1 MAKNNFVMLKI
12 GIPVIVIIV
21 GVAGSFVWGQ
31 ADTRAVDIKA
41 DGIKEHLDTMKV
53 EGCKPAVKNKLDIAL
68 VQKDI
73 ATIQKTQ
80 TEMRTE
86 QQTAF
91 KEILKRL
98 PK

>member
-1 MAKNNFVMLKI
+1 MAKNNLVMIKI
-12 GIPVIVIIV
+12 GIPLIVIIV
-21 GVAGSFVWGQ
+21 GVVGSFVWGQ

-41 DGIKEHLDTMKV
+41 DGIKEHLDIV
-53 EGCKPAVKNKLDIAL
+53 REEGCKPTISLRLDMAL

-73 ATIQKTQ
+73 ATIQKSQ

-91 KEILKRL
+91 REILLRL